1 MKLIYFF
8 IVLLF
13 LFIGCVS
20 KLKKKEI
27 IEALIIDLNLT
38 NGLHIIVKL
47 ENSVEMIHIDKD
59 CKIKDNLIGSNTKI
73 FKNTYSNKSIEYLKY
88 FDKNEYCN

>member
-20 KLKKKEI
+20 KLKKTGI

-38 NGLHIIVKL
+38 NGLL
-47 ENSVEMIHIDKD
+47 
-59 CKIKDNLIGSNTKI
+59 L
-73 FKNTYSNKSIEYLKY
+73 
-88 FDKNEYCN
+88 

>member
-20 KLKKKEI
+20 KLKKTEI

-47 ENSVEMIHIDKD
+47 DNSVEII
-59 CKIKDNLIGSNTKI
+59 
-73 FKNTYSNKSIEYLKY
+73 Y
-88 FDKNEYCN
+88 